1 MGRLAGQR
9 ALVTGASSGI
19 GAATAREGAD
29 VALLARSQKGLR
41 AVAQRVEDQ
50 GVRAFRVHA
59 DVAGRD
65 GLERAVA
72 RASDRL
78 GGVDVAVV
86 AAAAAAFGR
95 FQEMPPD
102 DFDRCVSVSFT
113 GAVDTIRAVL
123 PHLERSAGRLVV
135 VGSASDTVALSLLS
149 PYVAAK
155 SALDGFVE
163 SLRAELRSEGSSV
176 SVSLVRPGAVDSPF
190 WRHLTHPDGV
200 TPPELPPL
208 VSYSPES
215 VARAVVACAIEP
227 RASVTIGG
235 LTLLLQPLNTVARPV
250 TELAMAVVSR
260 IARTRATPDQDPS
273 ALWEPSGDGTV
284 SGGLKGRPS
293 VYAALRLGRWRR

>member
-19 GAATAREGAD
+19 GAATAQQLAREGAD

-176 SVSLVRPGAVDSPF
+176 SVSLVRPGA
-190 WRHLTHPDGV
+190 
-200 TPPELPPL
+200 
-208 VSYSPES
+208 
-215 VARAVVACAIEP
+215 IEP